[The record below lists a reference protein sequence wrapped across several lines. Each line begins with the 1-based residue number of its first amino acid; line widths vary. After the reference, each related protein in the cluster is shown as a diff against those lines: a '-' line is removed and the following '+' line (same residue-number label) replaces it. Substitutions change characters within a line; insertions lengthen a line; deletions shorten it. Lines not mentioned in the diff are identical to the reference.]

1 MIETLIRTLARIFGL
16 IGMVSMFA
24 MLLHVTLDVAG
35 KWLLGTPLP
44 VTIEMTSNY
53 YMVGVVFFPLAAVEL
68 RNGHITVEIISQYL
82 KPRIRRILIAAV
94 SLMGVVYFSL
104 LTTRT
109 WHDAV
114 NKYEIGE
121 YLYGTVPLQI
131 WPTRFFIPLGC
142 GLLVIVL
149 LWKAIML
156 LRGTD
161 RLVGEGNSTI
171 DLEET
176 R

>member
-1 MIETLIRTLARIFGL
+1 MIEKLVRLLARIFGL
-16 IGMVSMFA
+16 IGMFSMFA

-35 KWLLGTPLP
+35 KWLLDMPLP

-68 RNGHITVEIISQYL
+68 RNGHISVEIISQYL
-82 KPRIRRILIAAV
+82 KPRIRRTLIAIV

-104 LTTRT
+104 LTART
-109 WHDAV
+109 WHDAI

-121 YLYGTVPLQI
+121 YLYGTVPLQV
-131 WPTRFFIPLGC
+131 WQTRFFVPLGC

-156 LRGTD
+156 LRGTE
-161 RLVGEGNSTI
+161 RLVSEGNTTI
-171 DLEET
+171 ELEDN